1 VHSVTVEIPKLEPNC
16 LYVASTVTSP
26 EASPDFAVL
35 RVLTSMPMRFR
46 ELSVPESAYFLQAE
60 EQAVPAVDTD
70 SFSSQGS
77 AEDHAQEP
85 AREDAMK
92 AAVADSRATGSAV
105 SESCQGSEVSENWPG
120 ECGTEVDL
128 GFDLKLPP
136 FLEDMLKHCSGIDC

>member
-1 VHSVTVEIPKLEPNC
+1 
-16 LYVASTVTSP
+16 
-26 EASPDFAVL
+26 
-35 RVLTSMPMRFR
+35 MRFR

-60 EQAVPAVDTD
+60 EQAVPAVDND